1 LRGWFVLQQAALLTP
16 RISAAYTR
24 GMNRIKSIR
33 DRLKVTQTELAA
45 GIGRSQGNVAF
56 YEKGQTVPPDVAKS
70 LIVYA
75 QGLGHTVTYDEIYG
89 PADASA
95 SDTSPVAQGVAN
107 A

>member
-1 LRGWFVLQQAALLTP
+1 
-16 RISAAYTR
+16 
-24 GMNRIKSIR
+24 MNRIKTIR
-33 DRLKVTQTELAA
+33 DRLKVTQADLAA

-75 QGLGHTVTYDEIYG
+75 RGLGHVVTFDDIYG
-89 PADASA
+89 PADGEPV
-95 SDTSPVAQGVAN
+95 DTSTAEQGVAN